1 MFDNDFA
8 VKFIKIN
15 TIPFVIC
22 GKQIADYEVDTVS
35 TPSVLFPF
43 PIPAYLCLM
52 QLLIHPADLRLRHT
66 FTIAHDSRDVQ
77 PTLIVELR
85 DGEFSGYGE
94 ATATRYYG
102 VTIEGMTASLEAIR
116 ANIETYELTDPETFW
131 ADMQPYLV
139 NNPFAL
145 CALDQAAWDLWAK
158 RQQKPLYQ
166 IWQLNPANSPI
177 TNYTIGLDTP
187 ERMVGKMQE
196 WPWPLY
202 KIKLGRQADADLE
215 TVRLMRTYT
224 PAVFRVDANCGWT
237 ADQTLALAP
246 ELAVLGVEFIEQP
259 LPADD
264 WAGAKRVYE
273 QSVLP
278 IIADESCIVEAD
290 VDRCAGYF
298 HGINIKLTK
307 CGGITPALRMIAHA
321 RELNLQVMV
330 GCMTESSVG
339 ISAIAQL
346 LPLLDYADLDG
357 SLLIAN
363 DPATGVTF
371 DNGRVIYASENG
383 TGVQL
388 LY

>member
-1 MFDNDFA
+1 
-8 VKFIKIN
+8 
-15 TIPFVIC
+15 
-22 GKQIADYEVDTVS
+22 
-35 TPSVLFPF
+35 
-43 PIPAYLCLM
+43 M
-52 QLLIHPADLRLRHT
+52 QLLFHRVDLRLRHT

-85 DGEFSGYGE
+85 DDEDRGNGPRGFGRRGYGHRGFGE

-102 VTIEGMTASLEAIR
+102 ITIDGMVAALEALR
-116 ANIETYELTDPETFW
+116 SHIEAADLADPDAFW
-131 ADMQPYLV
+131 SDMQPHLAQ
-139 NNPFAL
+139 NPFAL

-158 RQQKPLYQ
+158 RLGQPLHKL
-166 IWQLNPANSPI
+166 WQLDMTSSPI

-187 ERMVGKMQE
+187 DRMVAKMRE

-202 KIKLGRQADADLE
+202 KIKLGRPETDIA
-215 TVRLMRTYT
+215 TVRAMRLHTD
-224 PAVFRVDANCGWT
+224 AQFRVDANGGWT
-237 ADQTLALAP
+237 AEQTIRIAP
-246 ELAVLGVEFIEQP
+246 ELAALGVEFIEQP
-259 LPADD
+259 LRADD
-264 WAGAKRVYE
+264 WEGAKQVYE
-273 QSVLP
+273 QSALP
-278 IIADESCIVEAD
+278 IIADESCIVESD
-290 VDRCAGYF
+290 VDKCAGYF

-307 CGGITPALRMIAHA
+307 CGGITPARRMIARA
-321 RELNLQVMV
+321 RELGLRVMV

-383 TGVQL
+383 TGAHLVTD
-388 LY
+388 